1 MQKQT
6 FFKLQQL
13 FQLRKPEQLNE
24 GPYFLFCCV
33 ISDKSPA
40 IPHTEKYEMRT
51 MCDKYV
57 GVRDN
62 GYHV

>member
-1 MQKQT
+1 M
-6 FFKLQQL
+6 QQL

-40 IPHTEKYEMRT
+40 ISHTENYEMRT